1 MGVTDSVLLTIAI
14 PCSVRARALGV
25 TREPIVRDRLPRSSV
40 RNELAQY
47 WSNARI
53 SVESPESDAN
63 TVRFDRVA
71 AVCRRSATAAEPLL
85 PTVVRPPC
93 TQLVLARGDLERRR
107 LDAGG
112 HRSTGSGATLAAR
125 AMAIES
131 RPQLGPDLEANGAAT
146 AAASKWKPRFAHRQ
160 IIRHRGSRSIS
171 RVTDASPVAMAIL
184 RPRRCG
190 RPPLIHSR
198 ALC

>member
-1 MGVTDSVLLTIAI
+1 MIKRPAAI
-14 PCSVRARALGV
+14 
-25 TREPIVRDRLPRSSV
+25 T
-40 RNELAQY
+40 LA
-47 WSNARI
+47 SPANARI

-63 TVRFDRVA
+63 TVRFDWVA
-71 AVCRRSATAAEPLL
+71 AVDRRSATAAEPLL
-85 PTVVRPPC
+85 PTAVRLPC
-93 TQLVLARGDLERRR
+93 TQLVSARGDLERRR

-146 AAASKWKPRFAHRQ
+146 AAASKWKPRLAHRE
-160 IIRHRGSRSIS
+160 IIHHRGSRSIS